1 MDPFSTSPLVKSF
14 WFGILSAAALPLGAL
29 LGIFL
34 RPGKYAVAAIMS
46 YGAGTLFAVLAYEL
60 VHPSAQHGGFPAV
73 TAGVVLGGVTFV
85 FLNNLLNG
93 QGAFLRKPAT
103 IIRYLIVFK
112 RKRIRTMVL
121 QLSHIKVLR
130 ALNPDEIRGLIP
142 LIRLRHFEAGSV
154 VFNQG
159 DIGDSLYLIDD
170 GEVEV
175 LRDGRPIDRMGAGD
189 SFGEVA
195 LLTGEPRNATLRCI
209 STVRAWQIMKDD
221 FDWIVKKTPLL
232 YDSLKKLS
240 VERTPAAD
248 KGSKAWSESVVK
260 DIGALSMGV
269 SDRDVQE
276 ATRVQGGG
284 AAFAI
289 WLGMLLDGIPE
300 GAVVGASMVNTTVSI
315 ALMVG
320 IFIANFPEA
329 ISSAVGLRSQQV
341 KIRTIMWMWG
351 SITLVGGLC
360 SLLGYTLLLNA
371 SPVAFAIFEG
381 FGAGVML
388 VVIAETML
396 PEAYQMGG
404 SIVGISTLLG
414 FLSGLLLNLMSK

>member
-1 MDPFSTSPLVKSF
+1 MDAFFSSPLVQSF

-60 VHPSAQHGGFPAV
+60 VHPSARQGGFPAV
-73 TAGVVLGGVTFV
+73 TIGVISGGVAFV
-85 FLNNLLNG
+85 LLNNLLNG

-112 RKRIRTMVL
+112 RKRIRSMVE

-130 ALNPDEIRGLIP
+130 ALDPEEIRGLIP
-142 LIRLRHFEAGSV
+142 HIRLRHFEAGAV

-159 DIGDSLYLIDD
+159 DSGDSLYLIDD

-175 LRDGRPIDRMGAGD
+175 LRDGRQIDRMGAGE

-195 LLTGEPRNATLRCI
+195 LLTGEPRNATLQCV
-209 STVRAWQIMKDD
+209 SNVRAWQLMKDD
-221 FDWIVKKTPLL
+221 FDWIVRRSPLL
-232 YDSLKKLS
+232 YDSLQKL
-240 VERTPAAD
+240 VDQRTPAAD
-248 KGSKAWSESVVK
+248 TEGRAWSESVVK
-260 DIGALSMGV
+260 DIGALSLGV

-276 ATRVQGGG
+276 AASVQGGG

-300 GAVVGASMVNTTVSI
+300 GAVVGASMIGTPVSI
-315 ALMVG
+315 ALMAG
-320 IFIANFPEA
+320 IFAANFPEA
-329 ISSAVGLRSQQV
+329 MSSAVGLRSQQV
-341 KIRTIMWMWG
+341 KIKTIMWMW
-351 SITLVGGLC
+351 STITFIGGVC
-360 SLLGYTLLLNA
+360 SLLGYVLLSGA
-371 SPVAFAIFEG
+371 SPMVFAVFEG

-414 FLSGLLLNLMSK
+414 FLTGLLLNLWG